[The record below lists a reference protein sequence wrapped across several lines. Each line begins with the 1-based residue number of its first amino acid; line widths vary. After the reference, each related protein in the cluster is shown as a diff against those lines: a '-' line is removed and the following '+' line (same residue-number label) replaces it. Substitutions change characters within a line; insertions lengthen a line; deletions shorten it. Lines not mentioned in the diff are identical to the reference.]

1 MKFMSLM
8 TLVAAMIA
16 APSAAIAVDE
26 DAMSRTRRD
35 TRQADQQQQTE
46 RRPRDSQTL
55 RAAWRKAASD
65 ESGRQQ
71 ISTSGEI
78 LRMKKVDLR
87 GRDASHTVALL
98 RTERGKM
105 GVVDLGPVKQLQ
117 SLKLQQ
123 GDRIEVRGK
132 PVRVN
137 KRGVLMAN
145 SIRKSGQRVG
155 VDRMEQPVRAAKKAV
170 RQTELR
176 QTASRQRTDQARQ
189 QPKRSSEMR
198 SPKRRLQ
205 RGHLAGEVIRTKQ
218 VDVRGSDEKQMVVL
232 IETERGNRI
241 PVDLG
246 PTSGLKDVKLSSGD
260 RVRINGFMAKVGE
273 KQLVVAEQ
281 LAVARDQTM
290 RPDRDDSRRRG
301 GKQADRG
308 RNESAARR

>member
-1 MKFMSLM
+1 MKSMSLIP
-8 TLVAAMIA
+8 LVAAMIA
-16 APSAAIAVDE
+16 VPSAAVAVDE
-26 DAMSRTRRD
+26 EAMSRNQRD
-35 TRQADQQQQTE
+35 SQQTE
-46 RRPRDSQTL
+46 RRARDSQSL

-65 ESGRQQ
+65 QSDRRQ

-78 LRMKKVDLR
+78 LRMKKVELR

-105 GVVDLGPVKQLQ
+105 GVVDLGPVKQLE

-137 KRGVLMAN
+137 KRGVLMAE
-145 SIRKSGQRVG
+145 SIRNSGQRVG
-155 VDRMEQPVRAAKKAV
+155 VDRMDQPVRAAKKAV
-170 RQTELR
+170 RQTDLR
-176 QTASRQRTDQARQ
+176 QTAMRQRSDQSRQQ
-189 QPKRSSEMR
+189 QMR
-198 SPKRRLQ
+198 SPKQRMRRGQ
-205 RGHLAGEVIRTKQ
+205 VAGKIIRTKQ
-218 VDVRGSDEKQMVVL
+218 VDVRGTDEKQMLAL
-232 IETERGNRI
+232 IETKRGNRI

-281 LAVARDQTM
+281 FAVAKHETM
-290 RPDRDDSRRRG
+290 RRNRDDESRRRG
-301 GKQADRG
+301 DTQANRG
-308 RNESAARR
+308 RNESAERR